1 MQVSLKQLRY
11 FVAIAEAG
19 KVSEAA
25 KRLHVSQPALSS
37 ALAQLEQNWDT
48 QLFIRHKALGVTLT
62 ANGERLLGRS
72 RMLLQRAYSL
82 DDFARELND
91 KISGKI
97 TLGCFSTLAPIWVP
111 KLLARAKWQFPELII
126 EIVEQ
131 DLEQLQGGVLNGQYE
146 LVLVY
151 GIGEHERIEI
161 EEIASCE
168 PYVLL
173 PAGHRLAKRAELS
186 LSELVDEPMVL
197 LDLPHS
203 CEYFKG
209 LFERAG
215 VELKP
220 VYRSSNF
227 ENTRCMVAE
236 GLGYSLLNQRPQT
249 SLTYSGSEVVMVPL
263 KQARQNS
270 LSIVVASHA
279 GHEPSVRAQ
288 AVRALL
294 KEQAAE
300 LMVQKSPID

>member
-11 FVAIAEAG
+11 FVAIAESG

-37 ALAQLEQNWDT
+37 ALSQLEQNWDT

-62 ANGERLLGRS
+62 ANGERLLSHS
-72 RMLLQRAYSL
+72 RVLLQRAHSL

-91 KISGKI
+91 KVSGKI
-97 TLGCFSTLAPIWVP
+97 TLGCFNTLAPIWVP
-111 KLLARAKWQFPELII
+111 KLLAQAKEQFPELEI

-131 DLEQLQGGVLNGQYE
+131 DLQQLQSGVLNGRFE

-151 GIGEHERIEI
+151 GIGEHERIEL
-161 EEIASCE
+161 EQIATCE

-173 PAGHRLAKRAELS
+173 PADHKLAGRAKLS
-186 LSELVDEPMVL
+186 LSELVEESLVL

-203 CEYFKG
+203 GEYFEE

-215 VELKP
+215 VALAP
-220 VYRSSNF
+220 RYRSSNF
-227 ENTRCMVAE
+227 ENIRCMVAE
-236 GLGYSLLNQRPQT
+236 GLGYSVLNQRPQT
-249 SLTYSGSEVVMVPL
+249 SMTYSGGDVVMVPL
-263 KQARQNS
+263 KQAKQHS
-270 LSIVVASHA
+270 LSIVVANHA
-279 GHEPSVRAQ
+279 GHEASVRAQ

-294 KEQAAE
+294 KEQASD
-300 LMVQKSPID
+300 LST